1 MNKKLP
7 YGKSNYKELVEK
19 NYLYVD
25 KTKYIEK
32 LENINDTFIFF
43 LRPRR
48 FGKSLFTSV
57 LENYY
62 DANKKDEF
70 EVLFK
75 DTYIGK
81 NPTPEKNNYYIL
93 KFNFSG
99 LITDTKEKLV
109 DSFNKTCNMSYK
121 KFIEDNNIDVEYDE
135 KGYPSEVFMEF
146 LGAIRNK
153 IDKPLYVI
161 IDEYDHFANE
171 LLSFKTNMFSD
182 IVSKT
187 GFVRKWYEVLK
198 IGTESIIQRI
208 FATGVTPITLDSLT
222 SGFNISTD
230 ITRDARFNEMMG
242 FTEEEVRTLIKRT
255 IQDEKKIEKIIK

>member
-62 DANKKDEF
+62 YENKKDEF

-75 DTYIGK
+75 DT
-81 NPTPEKNNYYIL
+81 
-93 KFNFSG
+93 
-99 LITDTKEKLV
+99 
-109 DSFNKTCNMSYK
+109 
-121 KFIEDNNIDVEYDE
+121 
-135 KGYPSEVFMEF
+135 
-146 LGAIRNK
+146 
-153 IDKPLYVI
+153 
-161 IDEYDHFANE
+161 
-171 LLSFKTNMFSD
+171 D
-182 IVSKT
+182 I
-187 GFVRKWYEVLK
+187 
-198 IGTESIIQRI
+198 
-208 FATGVTPITLDSLT
+208 
-222 SGFNISTD
+222 
-230 ITRDARFNEMMG
+230 
-242 FTEEEVRTLIKRT
+242 
-255 IQDEKKIEKIIK
+255 